1 MNRLLQSKNVHPK
14 VYKRFKRAPLNHF
27 GMTIYQA
34 YGRLYVKKKNFFYY
48 VRIGDV
54 DIYNKSL
61 FWLRKS
67 LIASIGRLSVNIEKI
82 K

>member
-1 MNRLLQSKNVHPK
+1 MFIRRFTNVLN
-14 VYKRFKRAPLNHF
+14 APLNHF

-34 YGRLYVKKKNFFYY
+34 YGRLYAKKKNFFYY

-61 FWLRKS
+61 FWLFLKS
-67 LIASIGRLSVNIEKI
+67 LITSIGRLSVNIGKI